1 MYSMDEL
8 KKFTARCRKCR
19 LAETRTT
26 VVFGEGNEHAD
37 IMFVGEGPGYNED
50 VQGRPF
56 VGKAGQLLDKMIEAI
71 NLKRSDVY
79 IANVVKCRPP
89 ENRNPMDD
97 EAESCIDYLRW
108 QVKLIRPKIIVC
120 LGAVSAK
127 KLIDPNLSISRQR
140 GVFVK
145 KGDIFFM
152 PTYHPSYLLRN
163 ESAKKDSWE
172 DFKSIAAKL
181 TKLKKEQNN
190 QPIGGN

>member
-1 MYSMDEL
+1 MYTMDEL
-8 KKFTARCRKCR
+8 RKFCYSCHKCR
-19 LAETRTT
+19 LSGTRTN
-26 VVFGEGNEHAD
+26 VVFGEGSEHAD

-71 NLKRSDVY
+71 ALKRSDVY

-89 ENRNPMDD
+89 ENRNPFED
-97 EAESCIDYLRW
+97 ESNACLNYLRW
-108 QVKLIRPKIIVC
+108 QVKLVKPKIIVC

-127 KLIDPNLSISRQR
+127 NLINPNLSISKQR
-140 GVFVK
+140 GQFVK
-145 KGDIFFM
+145 KGDIYFM

-163 ESAKKDSWE
+163 EPAKKDAWE

-181 TKLKKEQNN
+181 KE
-190 QPIGGN
+190 IEEIST